1 MRIDLIFNPQPNLPI
16 ESGVHPSLH
25 PNYHLE
31 IIFAKFNLDIVY
43 PPPHERK
50 IWHYQKTNIDVIK
63 RGINLFDWE
72 KVFFNIDVDKMVSI
86 FNQIIINIF
95 NKTTINILCNSIL
108 HETVLFDDTDPPWM
122 NKEIKK
128 LIHEIKTFQFFPSK

>member
-1 MRIDLIFNPQPNLPI
+1 MRIDLIFNSQPNLPI

-128 LIHEIKTFQFFPSK
+128 LIHEIKIFQLFPWK